1 MKIWKDMQQIVTRYE
16 NIYQRNSQNHLNS
29 RLYLINWNLCPELLH
44 IFQNINLRMFLNLGI
59 LSWGKYFRNKSEE
72 MICDGWIDIT
82 LFSLH
87 FLINLVQKTLTT
99 KYHTLKKSN
108 GQTDKCWKKIVWKY
122 EPGRKRMIS
131 WPYLQGS
138 WKLCLVHN

>member
-59 LSWGKYFRNKSEE
+59 LSWSKYFRNKNRRNDLWRLNWHHFVFTSFSQKFGPRNLNYQISYFRKIKWTDWE
-72 MICDGWIDIT
+72 M
-82 LFSLH
+82 
-87 FLINLVQKTLTT
+87 
-99 KYHTLKKSN
+99 LKKDRLN
-108 GQTDKCWKKIVWKY
+108 IWTWKKKNDFMTIFTRIFKVVL
-122 EPGRKRMIS
+122 GA
-131 WPYLQGS
+131 
-138 WKLCLVHN
+138 